1 MDVKL
6 PQHVGIIMDGN
17 GRWARRKGLPRIF
30 GHREGVRAVKR
41 IVEHAA
47 NIGIKYL
54 SLYAFSTENWQRPK
68 DEVSTLMK
76 LLDDYLKKELTT
88 MLENGIS
95 LKVSGRVDMLPINT
109 QKTLKDVI
117 FNTKDNKKMILN
129 LCLSY
134 GGRGEIIDAT
144 KKILEDFKNG
154 KIELDDIEEKFSLY
168 LYNPE
173 IPDVDLL
180 IRTSGE
186 LRISNFMLYRIA
198 YSELYFTQTLWPGF
212 YEDEFDLAI
221 DEYMTRKRRFG
232 KTDEQ
237 IYQGR

>member
-17 GRWARRKGLPRIF
+17 GRWAKRKGLPRIF
-30 GHREGVRAVKR
+30 GHRQGVKTVKR

-54 SLYAFSTENWQRPK
+54 SLYAFSTENWQRPE

-76 LLDDYLKKELTT
+76 LLDEYLKKELTT
-88 MLENGIS
+88 MFENGIS
-95 LKVSGRVDMLPINT
+95 LKVSGRIDMLPINT
-109 QKTLKDVI
+109 QKILKDAI
-117 FNTKDNKKMILN
+117 SKTKDNKRMILN

-134 GGRGEIIDAT
+134 GGRGEIVDAT

-154 KIELDDIEEKFSLY
+154 KIELDDIEEKFPLY

-198 YSELYFTQTLWPGF
+198 YTELYFTQTLWPSF

-221 DEYMTRKRRFG
+221 EEYMTRKRRFG
-232 KTDEQ
+232 RTDE
-237 IYQGR
+237 

>member
-17 GRWARRKGLPRIF
+17 GRWAKRKGLPRIF
-30 GHREGVRAVKR
+30 GHRQGVKTVKR

-54 SLYAFSTENWQRPK
+54 SLYAFSTENWQRPE

-76 LLDDYLKKELTT
+76 LLDEYLKKELTT
-88 MLENGIS
+88 MLENDIS
-95 LKVSGRVDMLPINT
+95 LKVSGRIDMLPINT
-109 QKTLKDVI
+109 QKILKDAI
-117 FNTKDNKKMILN
+117 FNTKDNKRMILN

-134 GGRGEIIDAT
+134 GGRGEIVDAT

-154 KIELDDIEEKFSLY
+154 KIELDDIEEKFPLY

-198 YSELYFTQTLWPGF
+198 YTELYFTQTLWPSF

-221 DEYMTRKRRFG
+221 EEYMTRKRRFG
-232 KTDEQ
+232 RTDE
-237 IYQGR
+237 

>member
-17 GRWARRKGLPRIF
+17 GRWAKRKGLPRIF
-30 GHREGVRAVKR
+30 GHRQGVKTVKR

-54 SLYAFSTENWQRPK
+54 SLYAFSTENWQRPE

-76 LLDDYLKKELTT
+76 LLDEYLKKELTT
-88 MLENGIS
+88 MLENDIS
-95 LKVSGRVDMLPINT
+95 LKVSGRIDMLPINT
-109 QKTLKDVI
+109 QKILKDAI
-117 FNTKDNKKMILN
+117 FNTKDNKRMILN

-134 GGRGEIIDAT
+134 GGRGEIVDAT

-154 KIELDDIEEKFSLY
+154 KIELDDIEEKFPLY

-198 YSELYFTQTLWPGF
+198 YSELYFTQTLWPSF

-221 DEYMTRKRRFG
+221 EEYMTRKRRFG
-232 KTDEQ
+232 RTDE
-237 IYQGR
+237 

>member
-17 GRWARRKGLPRIF
+17 GRWAKRKGLPRIF
-30 GHREGVRAVKR
+30 GHRQGVKTVKR

-47 NIGIKYL
+47 SIGIKYL
-54 SLYAFSTENWQRPK
+54 SLYAFSTENWQRPE

-76 LLDDYLKKELTT
+76 LLDEYLKKELTT

-95 LKVSGRVDMLPINT
+95 LKVSGRIDMLPINT
-109 QKTLKDVI
+109 QKILKDAI
-117 FNTKDNKKMILN
+117 FNTKDNKRMILN

-134 GGRGEIIDAT
+134 GGRGEIVDAT

-198 YSELYFTQTLWPGF
+198 YSELYFTQTLWPSF

-221 DEYMTRKRRFG
+221 EEYMTRKRRFG
-232 KTDEQ
+232 RTDE
-237 IYQGR
+237 

>member
-1 MDVKL
+1 
-6 PQHVGIIMDGN
+6 MDGN
-17 GRWARRKGLPRIF
+17 GRWAKRRGLPRVF
-30 GHREGVRAVKR
+30 GHKEGVKAVKR
-41 IVEHAA
+41 IVKHAA

-76 LLDDYLKKELTT
+76 LLDEYLRKELAT
-88 MLENGIS
+88 MLENEIS
-95 LKVSGRVDMLPINT
+95 LKISGRIEMLPKNT
-109 QKTLKDVI
+109 QKILNDAIQK
-117 FNTKDNKKMILN
+117 TKDNKKMVLN

-134 GGRGEIIDAT
+134 GGRAEIIDAA
-144 KKILEDFKNG
+144 KMLAYDFKNG
-154 KIELDDIEEKFSLY
+154 KVSLDDIESKFFDY

-186 LRISNFMLYRIA
+186 LRISNFLLYRLA

>member
-17 GRWARRKGLPRIF
+17 GRWAKRKGLPRIF
-30 GHREGVRAVKR
+30 GHRQGVKTVKR

-54 SLYAFSTENWQRPK
+54 SLYAFSTENWQRPE

-76 LLDDYLKKELTT
+76 LLDEYLKKELTT
-88 MLENGIS
+88 MFENGIS
-95 LKVSGRVDMLPINT
+95 LKVSGRIDMLPINT
-109 QKTLKDVI
+109 QKILKDAI
-117 FNTKDNKKMILN
+117 FNTKDNKRMILN

-134 GGRGEIIDAT
+134 GGRGEIVDAT

-154 KIELDDIEEKFSLY
+154 KIELDDIEEKFPLY

-198 YSELYFTQTLWPGF
+198 YSELYFTQTLWPSF

-221 DEYMTRKRRFG
+221 EEYMTRKRRFG
-232 KTDEQ
+232 RTDE
-237 IYQGR
+237 

>member
-1 MDVKL
+1 MDVNL

-17 GRWARRKGLPRIF
+17 GRWAKRRGLPRVF
-30 GHREGVRAVKR
+30 GHKEGVKAVKR
-41 IVEHAA
+41 IVKHAA

-76 LLDDYLKKELTT
+76 LLDEYLRKELAT
-88 MLENGIS
+88 MLENEIS
-95 LKVSGRVDMLPINT
+95 LKISGRIEMLPKNT
-109 QKTLKDVI
+109 QKILNDAIQK
-117 FNTKDNKKMILN
+117 TKDNKKMVLN

-134 GGRGEIIDAT
+134 GGRAEIIDAA
-144 KKILEDFKNG
+144 KMLAYDFKNG
-154 KIELDDIEEKFSLY
+154 KVSLDDIESKFFDY

-186 LRISNFMLYRIA
+186 LRISNFLLYRLA

-237 IYQGR
+237 IYQE